1 MTIISVKNDI
11 FNSEYILSLSG
22 RLIVL
27 IYSSSTKSIPATQKS
42 NTVPLIN
49 VKLNILKG
57 NFTQKLTP
65 LFIILN
71 DAPKSY
77 GANKKNRIKK
87 NVFWRRYGFLKI
99 GYFRWFSVGPKL
111 GPQNNF
117 GDDVTWALLSKKD
130 CFRGSYLHI
139 EMDLNQ
145 KVLTLWEN
153 LFDLL

>member
-1 MTIISVKNDI
+1 MKYDFRYRSSCQHYQSRNPH
-11 FNSEYILSLSG
+11 IL
-22 RLIVL
+22 
-27 IYSSSTKSIPATQKS
+27 K
-42 NTVPLIN
+42 
-49 VKLNILKG
+49 LKG

-87 NVFWRRYGFLKI
+87 NVFSRRYGFLKI
-99 GYFRWFSVGPKL
+99 GYFRWAQNWV
-111 GPQNNF
+111 PQINF

-145 KVLTLWEN
+145 KVLTLRKN
-153 LFDLL
+153 LLDLL